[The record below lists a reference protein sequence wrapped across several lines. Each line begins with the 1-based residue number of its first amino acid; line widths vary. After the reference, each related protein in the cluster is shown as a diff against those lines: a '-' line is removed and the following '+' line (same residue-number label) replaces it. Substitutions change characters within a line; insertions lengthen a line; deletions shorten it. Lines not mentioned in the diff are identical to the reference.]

1 MGLNP
6 EFLWLRLKHRIKTT
20 EMHVGGMCPG
30 EEAEFLLF
38 TFTCCVFSVLGT
50 EVTRGMCRENS
61 PGLPSTTPGQGV
73 I

>member
-1 MGLNP
+1 M
-6 EFLWLRLKHRIKTT
+6 W
-20 EMHVGGMCPG
+20 GGMCPG

-50 EVTRGMCRENS
+50 EATRGRCRENYLLTPFQS

-73 I
+73 V